1 MRISGKTRLVTG
13 GGSGIGQATCLLLPS
28 EGANVVVAVSQSDSV
43 RAMVQQRRAREDR

>member
-13 GGSGIGQATCLLLPS
+13 GGSRFGQATWLLLPS

-43 RAMVQQRRAREDR
+43 RAMVQQRRVREDR